1 MAWLCHSRGFPA
13 TFLRPLRTCKNQAA
27 KQQTFLDILSKV
39 WTIATSNPQTL
50 RKKIQPFPFPDFCER
65 ALANSFPP
73 PWSFTQDIPLSTK
86 MSNSPLPPWLN
97 AIDISMTCRQ
107 KCGGSLRVFGHL
119 CERRSVWGYLLS
131 TAKNCSNMSLQCHTT
146 NINKRHEGS
155 LQETT

>member
-27 KQQTFLDILSKV
+27 KQQMFLDILSKSV
-39 WTIATSNPQTL
+39 DNCNIKS
-50 RKKIQPFPFPDFCER
+50 
-65 ALANSFPP
+65 
-73 PWSFTQDIPLSTK
+73 
-86 MSNSPLPPWLN
+86 SNSLQKNPSLFLFQTSVKGLWLIVFHHLGVSLKIFLSPPRCQTARSPLGWS
-97 AIDISMTCRQ
+97 DISMTCRQ
-107 KCGGSLRVFGHL
+107 KSGASLRVFGNL

-131 TAKNCSNMSLQCHTT
+131 TAKKCSNMSPQCHTT